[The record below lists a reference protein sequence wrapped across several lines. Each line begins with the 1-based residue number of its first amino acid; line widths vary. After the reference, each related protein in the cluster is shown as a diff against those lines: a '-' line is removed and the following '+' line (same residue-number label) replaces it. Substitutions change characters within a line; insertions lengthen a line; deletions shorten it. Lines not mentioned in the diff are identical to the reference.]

1 MALYK
6 TRQLLANYSQQSV
19 RDLSVSRLE
28 KLYAPVVAQRRQ
40 ADLDNEQAFE
50 TNIPHIEHVKR
61 LLAQELEQMAT
72 EENAHMPITD
82 VFSALQVV
90 KQAKVSENDI
100 GVRALETMLTSMWR
114 KDRTASITSAKFTAL
129 NDHFRKNYPRSAVC
143 EVLEKIGESGY
154 LSLEI
159 SKLAALAQDIG
170 SQADYERVILENG
183 LQSNSPNCKKARQFI
198 LALVNGDD
206 ERPFERTPEEEEK
219 LKVQRDREKGLDEE
233 NYNRD
238 LKLRMQDKPFHTAQ
252 SQNELNYGFAIIDGF
267 MEDADDDEHPHS
279 STLDSEGITQAAMQI
294 ERNMLRWLKKNVGNA
309 RDEGHDS
316 RDDLVGSVFVE
327 KGSEGHQFILDAL
340 EAGEPMSF
348 GGYSNL
354 PFDATEGVDEKY
366 AWYFNPELEFFDGPE
381 EESEEDDFIND
392 AKDETEDDGEDP
404 DEDLV

>member
-50 TNIPHIEHVKR
+50 MNIPHLEHVKH

-72 EENAHMPITD
+72 EENAHMPVSSYFDAIQ
-82 VFSALQVV
+82 VAKSAR
-90 KQAKVSENDI
+90 VSENDI
-100 GVRALETMLTSMWR
+100 GCRTLITMLENTWKR
-114 KDRTASITSAKFTAL
+114 DRTASLSAAKYVAL
-129 NDHFRKNYPRSAVC
+129 TDHFRKNYPRSAVC

-170 SQADYERVILENG
+170 SQEDYERIILENG

-206 ERPFERTPEEEEK
+206 ERPFERTAQEDEEFEDDDLINEPDDEFNEPEEGDYVIQDNGVWVFGEGRQVADSSMEWDD
-219 LKVQRDREKGLDEE
+219 QYRMIAEDMEKGQFWPNVWQISDHGNSHLVEDFAQQVEALPPKQEE
-233 NYNRD
+233 
-238 LKLRMQDKPFHTAQ
+238 
-252 SQNELNYGFAIIDGF
+252 
-267 MEDADDDEHPHS
+267 
-279 STLDSEGITQAAMQI
+279 
-294 ERNMLRWLKKNVGNA
+294 
-309 RDEGHDS
+309 
-316 RDDLVGSVFVE
+316 
-327 KGSEGHQFILDAL
+327 
-340 EAGEPMSF
+340 
-348 GGYSNL
+348 
-354 PFDATEGVDEKY
+354 
-366 AWYFNPELEFFDGPE
+366 PE
-381 EESEEDDFIND
+381 ND
-392 AKDETEDDGEDP
+392 YDEDP

>member
-72 EENAHMPITD
+72 EENAHLPISG
-82 VFSALQVV
+82 VFEALQVV
-90 KQAKVSENDI
+90 KQSKVSENDI

-129 NDHFRKNYPRSAVC
+129 TDHFRKNYPRSAVC

-154 LSLEI
+154 LSLEV
-159 SKLAALAQDIG
+159 SKLAALAQDIS
-170 SQADYERVILENG
+170 SQEDYERVILENG
-183 LQSNSPNCKKARQFI
+183 LQSNTPNCKKARQFI

-206 ERPFERTPEEEEK
+206 ERPFERTDEEDEDNYHLNTDEEREET
-219 LKVQRDREKGLDEE
+219 LKVTREKEKGLDEE

-252 SQNELNYGFAIIDGF
+252 SSDEDEDEEEFDSEMGKYDSPLAKDLWEKS
-267 MEDADDDEHPHS
+267 MESWQDDE
-279 STLDSEGITQAAMQI
+279 
-294 ERNMLRWLKKNVGNA
+294 
-309 RDEGHDS
+309 
-316 RDDLVGSVFVE
+316 VGST
-327 KGSEGHQFILDAL
+327 
-340 EAGEPMSF
+340 
-348 GGYSNL
+348 
-354 PFDATEGVDEKY
+354 TEGPGTWAALFKDQKAILYSDSQGFISVDEFDDESSLMQHWQKLEK
-366 AWYFNPELEFFDGPE
+366 EL
-381 EESEEDDFIND
+381 SYNEEDDFINES
-392 AKDETEDDGEDP
+392 KDELEDAGEDD
-404 DEDLV
+404 DEFVD